1 MENKFLSSLDEYQM
15 AKLAIDGCKFNVM
28 VCCWPHRDE
37 LCAKCGWNPKVERRR
52 KYKNRERMKANVR

>member
-1 MENKFLSSLDEYQM
+1 MENKFLSSLNDYQM

-28 VCCWPHRDE
+28 VCCWPHVDE
-37 LCAKCGWNPKVERRR
+37 NCAKCGWNPKVERRR

>member
-28 VCCWPHRDE
+28 VCCWPHVDE
-37 LCAKCGWNPKVERRR
+37 NCAKCGWNPKVERRR